1 MTSESSTK
9 ILKKLLISGLILIL
23 ISCASGHHKPF
34 KEQIAPI
41 RDLSVAQTRI
51 QMTVSSSPY
60 LSLKEIGHVT
70 YEGFQAP
77 VRCVFF
83 RPEEPVFF
91 KVLVN
96 AGIHGNEPAGV
107 AYAMQFVK
115 HLADNPD
122 RYSTVAIDI
131 IPIVNP
137 WGWVHDT
144 RYNRDGI
151 DINRDF
157 STFNSREANII
168 ADFLKNKQYD
178 LMLDL
183 HEDGSARGFYVYQY
197 GMDDKTIVENL
208 VETIEHMGY
217 PIEEKVSVLLL
228 KAENG
233 IIDAPVWGLWYMQFS
248 GQMAIAHY
256 YRMNHSQRV
265 YTIETPIK
273 LAMPDRVCMQR
284 TAVEGL
290 IEGNRNRAENDDED
304 N

>member
-1 MTSESSTK
+1 M
-9 ILKKLLISGLILIL
+9 IKKLLISSLILIL
-23 ISCASGHHKPF
+23 ISCASGHHKRF
-34 KEQIAPI
+34 EEKMAPV
-41 RDLSVAQTRI
+41 RDLSGAQRHI
-51 QMTVSSSPY
+51 QLTVSSSPY
-60 LSLKEIGHVT
+60 LSLEKIGQID
-70 YEGFQAP
+70 YDGFQAP
-77 VRCVFF
+77 IWCVSF
-83 RPEEPVFF
+83 RPEAPISY

-107 AYAMQFVK
+107 AYAMKFGE
-115 HLADNPD
+115 HLAKFPD

-131 IPIVNP
+131 VPIVNP
-137 WGWVHDT
+137 WGWVHDI

-157 STFNSREANII
+157 STFHSQEAKII
-168 ADFLKNKQYD
+168 AAFLAEKKYD

-183 HEDGSARGFYVYQY
+183 HEDGSASGFYVYQY
-197 GMDDKTIVENL
+197 GMDDKTIVKNI

-233 IIDAPVWGLWYMQFS
+233 IIEAPVWGLWYMRFT

-256 YRMNHSQRV
+256 YRVNHSQRV
-265 YTIETPIK
+265 YTIETPTK
-273 LAMPDRVCMQR
+273 LTMPDRVCMQR

-290 IEGNRNRAENDDED
+290 IEGNRNWVESDDED
-304 N
+304 S